1 MDYALVGSAL
11 FLLYGHPNLQL
22 NRVAA
27 GVAAWGVLFLLL
39 PGVQKSRLQTIGWVP
54 PLMAVAESNPSHTL
68 RKPHQLNPQIMS
80 LKRSQ
85 PSDLLHSVSQTC
97 GAALSALRSPVSQT
111 CGAALSTDGSHG
123 CQPHPCWW

>member
-85 PSDLLHSVSQTC
+85 PSDLLCLKLVVQ
-97 GAALSALRSPVSQT
+97 RSPRMDRMAVSRIPA
-111 CGAALSTDGSHG
+111 GGEPSRELD
-123 CQPHPCWW
+123 P